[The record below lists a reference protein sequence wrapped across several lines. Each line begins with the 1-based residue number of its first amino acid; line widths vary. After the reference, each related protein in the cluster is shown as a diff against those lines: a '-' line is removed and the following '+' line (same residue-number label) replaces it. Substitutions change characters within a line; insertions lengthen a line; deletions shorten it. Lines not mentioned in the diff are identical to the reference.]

1 VLRQIRRIE
10 RKGMIS
16 NREAVFITRSK
27 KQISVSVSVLRQE
40 DEKNE
45 FIGYFLSA
53 IDVSE
58 SKKFEQRLK
67 REVERKIRG
76 LQDRVEELEEFH
88 RLTVGREMKMIELK
102 KINEEL
108 EQKVGQLEREIEK
121 QKTKNF

>member
-1 VLRQIRRIE
+1 MLRQIRRIE